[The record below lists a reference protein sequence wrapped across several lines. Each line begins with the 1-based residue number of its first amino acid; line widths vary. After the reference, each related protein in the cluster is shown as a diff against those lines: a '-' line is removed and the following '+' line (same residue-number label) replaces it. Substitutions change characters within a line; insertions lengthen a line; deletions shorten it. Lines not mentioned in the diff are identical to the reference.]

1 MRFLAASGLHRR
13 WHALLSRGAPIAGY
27 DLQVRLH
34 RGSSRYFPA
43 AEPSQGVFA
52 WCDDPSDANYVRHW
66 DGRSWATIADTKE
79 LSFTLG
85 VCALVVFW
93 VALAASIIGL
103 ASGGVGVAV
112 CAASVAIVVAWVW
125 GVSWALR
132 MPIPQTLRK
141 SVRRMFFVGW

>member
-1 MRFLAASGLHRR
+1 MR
-13 WHALLSRGAPIAGY
+13 
-27 DLQVRLH
+27 Q
-34 RGSSRYFPA
+34 
-43 AEPSQGVFA
+43 
-52 WCDDPSDANYVRHW
+52 W

-103 ASGGVGVAV
+103 ASGGFGVAV
-112 CAASVAIVVAWVW
+112 CAASVATVVAWVW
-125 GVSWALR
+125 VVSWALR